1 MTKPVI
7 LSHLLPS
14 RYPFRPTAT
23 LVGCGTG
30 SMLYSSFLV
39 DVLPQARMVGVE
51 KHDVLNWQS
60 HIQTNVEMLQDGRK
74 MLGQWSRGRTQ
85 PRLLPPM
92 VVHVLSSSSSWAEC
106 EK

>member
-14 RYPFRPTAT
+14 RYPFRLTTT

-39 DVLPQARMVGVE
+39 DVLPQARLARVE

-60 HIQTNVEMLQDGRK
+60 HILTIVG
-74 MLGQWSRGRTQ
+74 
-85 PRLLPPM
+85 
-92 VVHVLSSSSSWAEC
+92 V
-106 EK
+106 